1 MCLQMVTDDLTMKA
15 RVEQVLNETG
25 NTENRAA
32 KMDVDDILKYDNELD
47 CRMPTDISPRLLS
60 AFHDIGVHFA

>member
-1 MCLQMVTDDLTMKA
+1 MVTDDLTMKA

-32 KMDVDDILKYDNELD
+32 KMDVDDILKYDN
-47 CRMPTDISPRLLS
+47 
-60 AFHDIGVHFA
+60 

>member
-1 MCLQMVTDDLTMKA
+1 MRLQMVTDDLTMKA

-47 CRMPTDISPRLLS
+47 CQMPTDISSRLLS